1 MSVRPARAAV
11 RLLSP
16 EQLARD
22 LAVRDLTD
30 PAAGPHAL
38 QLVVDR
44 AVAALAGRWGCPVR
58 VHRGERVVTV
68 ADNYDHL
75 NYRAD
80 DVTRD
85 ARYTRYVDGGR
96 MLRSHSSAL
105 VPGALR
111 ALAAEGADAPE
122 SVLLVCPGV
131 VYRRDSI
138 DRLHSGTPHQLD
150 LWYLTH
156 RPVPAGPADLT
167 GMIAA
172 LAGALLPGAE
182 YRTEERVHPYT
193 LAGRQLDV
201 AAGGNEGGSGG
212 GPGGGNS
219 GGGGGEWVEIAE
231 CGLAHPEVLA
241 GAGLGP
247 EWSGLALGMGL
258 DRVLMLLKGVP
269 DIRLLRST
277 APGVAAQLTDLAPYR
292 PVSARPAVRRDLSVA
307 VDGADLAE
315 DLGDRVRD
323 ALGADADCVETVEI
337 LSATPCHALPP
348 QARARLGAR
357 PDQHNLLVKVVLRHL
372 HRTLTDAEANA
383 LRDRVYAALHQG
395 AVHQWAA
402 GPAGGAAQPR

>member
-1 MSVRPARAAV
+1 MSVRPAV
-11 RLLSP
+11 PLLSP

-38 QLVVDR
+38 QSVVDL
-44 AVAALAGRWGCPVR
+44 AVRALAGRWDCPVR

-75 NYRAD
+75 NYRGD

-85 ARYTRYVDGGR
+85 ARYTRYVDDRR

-111 ALAAEGADAPE
+111 ALAARAAAGEAPE
-122 SVLLVCPGV
+122 AVLLACPGL

-150 LWYLTH
+150 LWYLTR
-156 RPVPAGPADLT
+156 RPAPAGPEDLT
-167 GMIAA
+167 AMIGA
-172 LAGALLPGAE
+172 LADALLPGAE

-201 AAGGNEGGSGG
+201 AAGG
-212 GPGGGNS
+212 
-219 GGGGGEWVEIAE
+219 GGEWVEVAE

-269 DIRLLRST
+269 DIRLLRS
-277 APGVAAQLTDLAPYR
+277 ADPAVAAQLTDLAPYR
-292 PVSARPAVRRDLSVA
+292 PVSALPAVRRDLSVA

-323 ALGADADCVETVEI
+323 ALGADADCVETVEV
-337 LSATPCHALPP
+337 LSSTPCRALPP
-348 QARARLGAR
+348 QALARLGAR
-357 PDQHNLLVKVVLRHL
+357 PDQHNLLVKVVLRDL
-372 HRTLTDAEANA
+372 HRTLTDADANT

-395 AVHQWAA
+395 TVHQWASSTA
-402 GPAGGAAQPR
+402 P